1 MIFSKLRNFFSY
13 EKRTLLIDNDQSLNI
28 FRNYID
34 RQGILGID
42 TEFNWRTTYLPKL
55 SLLQVVTKNRVFL
68 VDYLMCKNL
77 DFLKNIFEDT
87 SKIIILH
94 SVRNDTTVLSKNL
107 NIEIEK
113 CFDIQIAERILT
125 DGKTLSLGKIISKYI
140 KLDLEKNET
149 NSNWLKRPL
158 TSSQIRYAAEDV
170 LYLIDVYKKQKNLLE
185 KINKFKYVCDLSK
198 KEACLGN
205 RDLAETR
212 VKKLKNASNK
222 EKKIFLWREKNAFQQ
237 DVPPSFLIDD
247 KNLTK
252 LFRVDLRKPIR
263 KKRIDSILGNL
274 KLTEKFINDFS

>member
-68 VDYLMCKNL
+68 VDCLMCKNL

-140 KLDLEKNET
+140 KLDLKKNET

-170 LYLIDVYKKQKNLLE
+170 LYLIDVYKKQKN
-185 KINKFKYVCDLSK
+185 
-198 KEACLGN
+198 
-205 RDLAETR
+205 
-212 VKKLKNASNK
+212 
-222 EKKIFLWREKNAFQQ
+222 FL
-237 DVPPSFLIDD
+237 
-247 KNLTK
+247 
-252 LFRVDLRKPIR
+252 
-263 KKRIDSILGNL
+263 
-274 KLTEKFINDFS
+274 